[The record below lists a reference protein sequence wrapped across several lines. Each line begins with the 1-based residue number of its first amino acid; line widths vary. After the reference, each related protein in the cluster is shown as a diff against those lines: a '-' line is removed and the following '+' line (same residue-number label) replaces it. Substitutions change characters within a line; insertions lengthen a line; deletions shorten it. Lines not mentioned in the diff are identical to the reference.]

1 MTKFQQTGP
10 VRWWVE
16 SWAWWSEG
24 VILTSCHCHISVL
37 RSADLWSEE
46 QQAGLMWGGG
56 VSYLVNNAEATKE
69 SKFKEKKK
77 VYNEFYNCLNAFSWK
92 SPTAIKIPV
101 SPWNLQ
107 SSVSAA
113 EKRWQLVGLP
123 LDSTSYTT
131 ALAPHIFCPQL
142 RLVRSS
148 VLLSQSPHLWPLAQ
162 VVGPT
167 RRTTALVPEDAI
179 LRKPTGG
186 HQLPVTKSRDLNRC
200 RLSGNQMS

>member
-56 VSYLVNNAEATKE
+56 VTYLVNNAEATKE

-77 VYNEFYNCLNAFSWK
+77 FTMNFTIVWMHLVERVPQLLK
-92 SPTAIKIPV
+92 SQCPLETCSPV
-101 SPWNLQ
+101 WVQQRKGGSLSVSLWTPPRTPPPLLHT
-107 SSVSAA
+107 SSVHSSA
-113 EKRWQLVGLP
+113 LFGP
-123 LDSTSYTT
+123 LSSCPS
-131 ALAPHIFCPQL
+131 LLIF
-142 RLVRSS
+142 
-148 VLLSQSPHLWPLAQ
+148 
-162 VVGPT
+162 
-167 RRTTALVPEDAI
+167 
-179 LRKPTGG
+179 
-186 HQLPVTKSRDLNRC
+186 DL
-200 RLSGNQMS
+200 